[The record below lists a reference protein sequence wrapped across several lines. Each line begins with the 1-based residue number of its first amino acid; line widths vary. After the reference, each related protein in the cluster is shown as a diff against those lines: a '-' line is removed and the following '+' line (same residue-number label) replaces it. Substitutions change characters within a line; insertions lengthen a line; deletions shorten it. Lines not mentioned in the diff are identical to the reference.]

1 MLCNDLEGWDGVGGR
16 LKREGTHVCC
26 CHVAELLS
34 RVGLFCDPMDCSPPG
49 SSVHGISQARIL
61 EWVAI
66 SLSRGSSQPR
76 DWTYIGRQILY
87 HWAIREAL
95 DICILRADSHRCT
108 MGTNA
113 TLESNYPP
121 IKKKKRRW
129 PWSFTLSHPKAQA
142 PSPLPPNS
150 DQASKL
156 CGSTRDCLGVI
167 ILVLPL
173 LVLRHGTHQVAPS
186 QWGDCKKRSYFT

>member
-1 MLCNDLEGWDGVGGR
+1 MYV
-16 LKREGTHVCC
+16 VVI
-26 CHVAELLS
+26 VAELLS
-34 RVGLFCDPMDCSPPG
+34 CVRLFSDPMDCSPPG

-76 DWTYIGRQILY
+76 DWTCIGRQILY

-95 DICILRADSHRCT
+95 DICILAAVSHCCT
-108 MGTNA
+108 VETN
-113 TLESNYPP
+113 TTSESNYPP
-121 IKKKKRRW
+121 IKKKKKKRRW
-129 PWSFTLSHPKAQA
+129 PWSFFLSHPKAQA
-142 PSPLPPNS
+142 PSPLPPNY

-156 CGSTRDCLGVI
+156 FSSTWDCLGVI

-173 LVLRHGTHQVAPS
+173 LDLRHGTHQVATLTMERWQKMISLYIKVHHQPHPNAS
-186 QWGDCKKRSYFT
+186 CRDWG